1 MSCGGDNTNLEDCD
15 CTFAQELFDQ
25 GLLVCEDR
33 ERCPRSCP
41 ICSTCLSVLGC
52 PEGEGSR
59 LSSATLVYIIV
70 GSVVFL
76 VIALAL
82 VHSHRKKKQENDLSQ
97 QLIPDAKDKDTND
110 PNQEN
115 QSGWEPPLV
124 DSADSGG
131 LAVPVGGAVWKN
143 SKDESDTDDEEEEE
157 TIDETLDETM
167 LSTSVDGPVPS
178 AATEDVADGPEDEMA
193 MEDEAA
199 EDNDGIQATSTI
211 DGDDGIQATSTIDG
225 DETAPVADQS
235 SDLEE
240 TEGTKDLENEPS
252 PEEPTENTPET
263 SEEEEPAAES
273 SEPSDDLAD
282 EVQTAES
289 SDTLGAPSSESPE
302 STDNQLDEAPIVE
315 TAESADESL
324 TRQDY

>member
-1 MSCGGDNTNLEDCD
+1 MSCGGDNTNLDECD
-15 CTFAQELFDQ
+15 CTFAQELFDR

-52 PEGEGSR
+52 PEVEGSR
-59 LSSATLVYIIV
+59 LASSTLVYIIV

-97 QLIPDAKDKDTND
+97 QLIPGAKDKDMND
-110 PNQEN
+110 PNQDN
-115 QSGWEPPLV
+115 QTGWEPPLV

-143 SKDESDTDDEEEEE
+143 SKDESDTDDEEEE
-157 TIDETLDETM
+157 TIDETLDDTM
-167 LSTSVDGPVPS
+167 LSPSVDGPVPL
-178 AATEDVADGPEDEMA
+178 AATEDTADRPEDEMA
-193 MEDEAA
+193 MEDVEKDEDEAQ
-199 EDNDGIQATSTI
+199 EEQEPDIESPTV
-211 DGDDGIQATSTIDG
+211 DGDDAILATSTIDG
-225 DETAPVADQS
+225 DETAPEGDKS
-235 SDLEE
+235 SGLEE
-240 TEGTKDLENEPS
+240 TEETKDLENEPS
-252 PEEPTENTPET
+252 TDEVAEDTPET

-273 SEPSDDLAD
+273 SEPSDDQTD
-282 EVQTAES
+282 EVQAAES
-289 SDTLGAPSSESPE
+289 SDTLGAQSLESPE
-302 STDNQLDEAPIVE
+302 STEAPVVE

-324 TRQDY
+324 TR